1 MPRTIGIMGRVLDQ
15 RDGLG
20 FYCINLL
27 RNMIALDRASRYVVF
42 LATPKNADLFHD
54 FTNVETHVL
63 PSRSKLW
70 WDQVVVPRAARR
82 FNVDLIFNPKFSV
95 PFFTRRPCA
104 FVLQDSDWYVNPQ
117 NYPWWDNIYI
127 RLMLPMYCRK
137 AKRLLVIS
145 QSTRADLARYGVI
158 EKKKAK
164 VTYAAV
170 SENFSPIRDET
181 ALSEFRSTYKLPAT
195 FILTAA
201 RAYHTG
207 HKNSPPYA
215 GGNIE
220 RLVRAYQ
227 LYRRQGGTLPLV
239 VAGDRIDDYLR
250 TRGFSDSD
258 FAEIHFIGFVP
269 NEVMHLAYQSA
280 ECFVLTKLC
289 ESFGLPILEALAT
302 GCPAIVPNT
311 CASPEVAGGAARLI
325 DPYNVDDIAQALLQ
339 ISGSSERRKEMRE
352 LGLARA
358 RAFSW
363 PETARATLAAL
374 NEMS

>member
-1 MPRTIGIMGRVLDQ
+1 
-15 RDGLG
+15 
-20 FYCINLL
+20 
-27 RNMIALDRASRYVVF
+27 
-42 LATPKNADLFHD
+42 
-54 FTNVETHVL
+54 
-63 PSRSKLW
+63 
-70 WDQVVVPRAARR
+70 
-82 FNVDLIFNPKFSV
+82 
-95 PFFTRRPCA
+95 
-104 FVLQDSDWYVNPQ
+104 
-117 NYPWWDNIYI
+117 
-127 RLMLPMYCRK
+127 
-137 AKRLLVIS
+137 
-145 QSTRADLARYGVI
+145 
-158 EKKKAK
+158 
-164 VTYAAV
+164 
-170 SENFSPIRDET
+170 
-181 ALSEFRSTYKLPAT
+181 
-195 FILTAA
+195 
-201 RAYHTG
+201 
-207 HKNSPPYA
+207 
-215 GGNIE
+215 
-220 RLVRAYQ
+220 
-227 LYRRQGGTLPLV
+227 LPLV
-239 VAGDRIDDYLR
+239 VAGDRIDEYLR